1 MALRK
6 AVLNKINTIEIISIE
21 KILGTDLTDDE
32 FNYMKRLLNENPKI
46 YDIIE
51 DKINKFLFKYKK
63 EIYDSIFII
72 ELIID
77 IYQRNKLSNTTGIIN
92 LINISHFT
100 FYDIILESKIFL
112 DLKAE

>member
-6 AVLNKINTIEIISIE
+6 AVLNKISIIEKISDD
-21 KILGTDLTDDE
+21 KILGTDLTDIE
-32 FNYMKRLLNENPKI
+32 FNYMQRLLDENPKI

-51 DKINKFLFKYKK
+51 DKINKFLFKYKT

-77 IYQRNKLSNTTGIIN
+77 IYQKNKLSNTKGIIN
-92 LINISHFT
+92 LINIAHFT
-100 FYDIILESKIFL
+100 FFDIILESKIFL
-112 DLKAE
+112 DLKAD